1 MVNFDLPFLSVQIVN
16 SRLDIKLKLEEIK
29 LIAITTREV
38 FFKNSGHPTIWL
50 NPH

>member
-29 LIAITTREV
+29 LIAITTRARGL
-38 FFKNSGHPTIWL
+38 FLK
-50 NPH
+50 

>member
-29 LIAITTREV
+29 LIAITTRERERS
-38 FFKNSGHPTIWL
+38 FFKIAAIQQFD
-50 NPH
+50 

>member
-29 LIAITTREV
+29 LIAITTRERERERGL
-38 FFKNSGHPTIWL
+38 FLK
-50 NPH
+50 